1 MSDLNYLKSKCDQFG
16 SYFFTKDS
24 MAYWNSKVVKVL
36 RIDPNTYR
44 MVTSERM
51 DMDSPRLYT
60 VREFTILSDS
70 VRDTVIGEFQQYTSA
85 REANKHIKD
94 GI

>member
-1 MSDLNYLKSKCDQFG
+1 MSDLDYLKAKCDQFG
-16 SYFFTKDS
+16 NYFFTPGA
-24 MAYWNSKVVKVL
+24 MRFFNSRIGKVL
-36 RIDPNTYR
+36 RIDENTYR

-60 VREFTILSDS
+60 VREFTVLSDS
-70 VRDTVIGEFQQYTSA
+70 VRDTVIGEFQQYTST